1 MLLITIGGAMVPVK
15 VKARSP
21 IQIKEWYDA
30 YEYIYIFGN
39 HLMCQIIQS
48 SNKLQNHL
56 QSSIQLM
63 YCKLS
68 NNDNNNNN
76 NNNNIII
83 IIIAIII

>member
-1 MLLITIGGAMVPVK
+1 MLLITIGGTMVPVK
-15 VKARSP
+15 VTAGSS

-30 YEYIYIFGN
+30 YEYIYIHGN

-48 SNKLQNHL
+48 SNELQNHL

-68 NNDNNNNN
+68 NNIDNNNN

-83 IIIAIII
+83 IIAIII